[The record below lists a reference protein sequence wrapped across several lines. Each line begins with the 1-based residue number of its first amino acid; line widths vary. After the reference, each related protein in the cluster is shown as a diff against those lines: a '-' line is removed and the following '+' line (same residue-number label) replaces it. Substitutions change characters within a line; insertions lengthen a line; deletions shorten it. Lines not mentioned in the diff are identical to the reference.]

1 MMMATKYTPT
11 NNVTDKEIAFLRS
24 RYQEDLKSQSDL
36 KKLLTEIENYK
47 KAKEKKTVS
56 LQEDKRRKEIDEQKK
71 KNIVDSADENELKSG
86 EPEDVTGV
94 GKVTGAIKDKAK
106 EKPATDSTS
115 IAVAKIKALK
125 EKHEK
130 DTFLKETERI
140 LTDFITSPT
149 SGVKVSQVE
158 KKKE

>member
-1 MMMATKYTPT
+1 MIASTKYTPS
-11 NNVTDKEIAFLRS
+11 NNITQKEVE
-24 RYQEDLKSQSDL
+24 YLKVKSKVRLTTETDL

-47 KAKEKKTVS
+47 KAKEKKSVS

-71 KNIVDSADENELKSG
+71 RNIVDPADELVGGEAKSD
-86 EPEDVTGV
+86 E
-94 GKVTGAIKDKAK
+94 IKPVIPK
-106 EKPATDSTS
+106 EKVATDSTS
-115 IAVAKIKALK
+115 IAIAKIKALK

-149 SGVKVSQVE
+149 SGVKVSQID

>member
-1 MMMATKYTPT
+1 M
-11 NNVTDKEIAFLRS
+11 KE
-24 RYQEDLKSQSDL
+24 
-36 KKLLTEIENYK
+36 
-47 KAKEKKTVS
+47 
-56 LQEDKRRKEIDEQKK
+56 
-71 KNIVDSADENELKSG
+71 
-86 EPEDVTGV
+86 
-94 GKVTGAIKDKAK
+94 K

-149 SGVKVSQVE
+149 SGVKVSQVD

>member
-1 MMMATKYTPT
+1 M
-11 NNVTDKEIAFLRS
+11 
-24 RYQEDLKSQSDL
+24 
-36 KKLLTEIENYK
+36 KKLLTEIDNYK
-47 KAKEKKTVS
+47 KAKEKKSVS

-71 KNIVDSADENELKSG
+71 KNIIDPADELAGNELKLNTN
-86 EPEDVTGV
+86 EPDDVTGV
-94 GKVTGAIKDKAK
+94 GKVTGASKEKA
-106 EKPATDSTS
+106 KPATDSTS
-115 IAVAKIKALK
+115 IAIAKIKALK

-149 SGVKVSQVE
+149 SGIKVSQVE